1 MGMLADLVQRGLGAW
16 WAPALAFAA
25 GVVSFASPCVYPLV
39 PGYLAFV
46 SGGQEERERRPIV
59 PILLFILG
67 FSVIFTALGAS
78 TWALQHI
85 RTTLG
90 ERIAGSVI
98 VAFGLFM
105 LLYAFRIGWAG
116 LYREARPFMTR
127 LRPGGATAFPLGMA
141 FAAGWTPCLGPVLGG
156 ITSIAAAEG
165 GSARG
170 AFLLF
175 AYSLGLGVPFLLIGL
190 GIRRVMRAL
199 ELVKRNYRWI
209 AGVSGVVMIAIGGLL
224 IAGEWSRL
232 LNPFLRWGNRISLP
246 I

>member
-1 MGMLADLVQRGLGAW
+1 MVADFVRHGLSAW
-16 WAPALAFAA
+16 WAPALSFAA
-25 GVVSFASPCVYPLV
+25 GAISFASPCVYPLV

-46 SGGQEERERRPIV
+46 TGSRDEKERPLW

-67 FSVIFTALGAS
+67 FSAIFTALGAS
-78 TWALQHI
+78 TWALRNIQSS
-85 RTTLG
+85 LG
-90 ERIAGSVI
+90 ERIAGGVI

-127 LRPGGATAFPLGMA
+127 VRPGGATAFPLGMA

-156 ITSIAAAEG
+156 ILSVATAEG

-175 AYSLGLGVPFLLIGL
+175 VYSLGLGVPFLLIGL
-190 GIRRVMRAL
+190 GVRRAL
-199 ELVKRNYRWI
+199 GALDWVKRNYRWI
-209 AGVSGVVMIAIGGLL
+209 AGVSGVVMVAIGILL
-224 IAGEWSRL
+224 LTGTWSRL